1 MYRMDQV
8 FTDYTN
14 IRKELEYF
22 SEDLATK
29 EEIVVFSKADLL
41 DSEMKEFIVSEF
53 KKQFD
58 KKVFVISAAT

>member
-1 MYRMDQV
+1 MDQV
-8 FTDYTN
+8 FTDYIN

-22 SEDLATK
+22 STDLATK

-53 KKQFD
+53 KKQF
-58 KKVFVISAAT
+58 

>member
-1 MYRMDQV
+1 MDQV

-22 SEDLATK
+22 SPDLATK

-53 KKQFD
+53 KKQF
-58 KKVFVISAAT
+58 